1 VNAIYVL
8 GSASATITNWLVHV
22 HGAPAYAVAGAL
34 VFSETALFVGFFI
47 PGESAVVVGGVL
59 ASVGSVRLWLMMT
72 VVVACAIAGDNVGFI
87 VGETAGPRLLAR
99 SGVRGKAA
107 IARTAAQVDRHGGPA
122 VLLARFIP
130 FGRAVVPGIAGVSR
144 MRYRTFLVFN
154 LIGGVLWGV
163 SFTLLGYF
171 IGRPFLRVL
180 SDLRSAALVVL
191 GFIAVLILG
200 HTLFRQHRR
209 SHPTGSG

>member
-1 VNAIYVL
+1 VSTTHLMETAF
-8 GSASATITNWLVHV
+8 ATITNWLVHV
-22 HGAPAYAVAGAL
+22 HGAPAYVVVGAL

-47 PGESAVVVGGVL
+47 PGETAVVVGGVL

-87 VGETAGPRLLAR
+87 AGETAGPRLLAR

-122 VLLARFIP
+122 VLLARFVP
-130 FGRAVVPGIAGVSR
+130 FGRAVVPGIAGISR
-144 MRYRTFLVFN
+144 MRYRTFLTFN
-154 LIGGVLWGV
+154 LIGGILWGV
-163 SFTLLGYF
+163 SFALLGYI

-180 SDLRSAALVVL
+180 SDLRTAALLVL
-191 GFIAVLILG
+191 GSIVVSILG
-200 HTLFRQHRR
+200 RTLIRLYRR
-209 SHPTGSG
+209 SHPTESG